1 MTLRPLAVVLVAAV
15 AVAAAAPASRAQ
27 EPPVFAVG
35 TEVVNLTVT
44 VYDDQD
50 KLVTD
55 LRRED
60 FKVFDDG
67 RQQQI
72 AFFGRAHGPEPDQ
85 ALALDLGLMVDT
97 SQSMVEVLRLT
108 QHAAV
113 RFLDTIPRARNLLT
127 IFFDEDIRI
136 SRYDSEAQQGLFE
149 RIHALESSGNTALYD
164 AVTVYLSR
172 IQGAD
177 GRQVLVIF
185 TDGEDTFSDVSLAEV
200 LELVRSSTVTV
211 YPIAFSSIR
220 LGSARDMRC
229 RAVLRQIADIS
240 GGTVFEPHTSRDLGP
255 IYDKLL
261 DELGSQYVIGF
272 VPDGGRKEGY
282 RKLRV
287 EVERQGV
294 KVRHRP
300 GYSPPLVALEARR

>member
-220 LGSARDMRC
+220 LGSAR
-229 RAVLRQIADIS
+229 
-240 GGTVFEPHTSRDLGP
+240 GTVFEPHTSRDLGP